1 MFKNR
6 IVVYIHR
13 TRIVMRLL
21 EFVSNWV
28 LNKYVRLF
36 VGFVTVIITRFQLV
50 IKLDSIEEFKGH
62 SDYKNGIFLLLIC
75 VLLLLTSPQLNC

>member
-1 MFKNR
+1 
-6 IVVYIHR
+6 
-13 TRIVMRLL
+13 MRLL

-75 VLLLLTSPQLNC
+75 FLLLLTSPQLKC

>member
-1 MFKNR
+1 
-6 IVVYIHR
+6 
-13 TRIVMRLL
+13 MRLL

-36 VGFVTVIITRFQLV
+36 VGFVTVIITGFQLV

-62 SDYKNGIFLLLIC
+62 NDYKNGIFLLLVC
-75 VLLLLTSPQLNC
+75 FLLLLTSPQLKC